1 MGRRAHKPDPSSRKQ
16 VEALSA
22 YGIPEPDIS
31 RVIGVD
37 PKTLRKYYREELD
50 LGGTKANAQVAGYL
64 FNSARSGNVTAMIFW
79 LKTRARWKE
88 PAAEYKHSG
97 SLGTYDMTKV
107 SDADLARLESILAPV
122 ADAGRDPDRTGTA

>member
-1 MGRRAHKPDPSSRKQ
+1 MA
-16 VEALSA
+16 A
-22 YGIPEPDIS
+22 YGIPETDIS

-37 PKTLRKYYREELD
+37 PKTLRKHYRDELD
-50 LGGTKANAQVAGYL
+50 LGETKANAQVAGFL
-64 FNSARSGNVTAMIFW
+64 FSAAKNGNVTAQIFW

-88 PAAEYKHSG
+88 PSAERKHSG

-122 ADAGRDPDRTGTA
+122 ADAGADPGQTGSP